1 MGFEKYEISNMINV
15 AEEKL
20 SEFVEYNKEISVH
33 LHGKDM
39 SVRDTFIIDN
49 FKINENGL
57 SIISDWFELNEE
69 CEIVK
74 LELVDEENS
83 LYIKFING
91 DEIFI
96 DQ

>member
-15 AEEKL
+15 VEEKL